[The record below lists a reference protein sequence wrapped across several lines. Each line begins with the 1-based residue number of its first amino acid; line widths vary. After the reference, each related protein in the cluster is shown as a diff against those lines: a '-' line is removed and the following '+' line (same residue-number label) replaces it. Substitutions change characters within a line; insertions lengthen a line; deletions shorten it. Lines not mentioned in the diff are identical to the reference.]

1 MRLPALLLLVAA
13 GCYQGTGCYH
23 GASAPPA
30 GGPGPAAAP
39 AGPPPRLAW
48 TGHELDASRL
58 PAVSADGAAVLIG
71 IEDNDGG
78 RGNPN
83 YRLELRDRLDA
94 KIDRHTVL
102 TVDEVDALYDADG
115 NLRGMDDR
123 IAEANR
129 WLADQH
135 TVRRFTPLT
144 ELEVETGDDIAWAFR
159 ATGHGVTIEWKD
171 SRVTIAQGGRTLV
184 SRPTPPSWLAER
196 RLRGSGG
203 GTCENPAFL
212 GSAAVSVEHKVALL
226 TISYSGNDLCWE
238 PSNAPHVVAW

>member
-1 MRLPALLLLVAA
+1 MRLPALLLLLPLA
-13 GCYQGTGCYH
+13 GCYRGDR
-23 GASAPPA
+23 APPA
-30 GGPGPAAAP
+30 PAPEPAAAP

-48 TGHELDASRL
+48 TGHEFEASRL

-71 IEDNDGG
+71 LEDNDGG

-94 KIDRHTVL
+94 KISRHTVL

-115 NLRGMDDR
+115 GLRGMDER
-123 IAEANR
+123 IADANR

-135 TVRRFTPLT
+135 AVRRFVPLA
-144 ELEVETGDDIAWAFR
+144 ELEVEVGDQIAWAFR
-159 ATGHGVTIEWKD
+159 ATGHGVTNGVTIEWKD
-171 SRVTIAQGGRTLV
+171 SRVTIAQGGRTLL
-184 SRPTPPSWLAER
+184 SRPTPPSWLAETR
-196 RLRGSGG
+196 PRGSGG

-212 GSAAVSVEHKVALL
+212 GVAAASLPHKVALL
-226 TISYSGNDLCWE
+226 TISYSGNDTCWE